1 MKVLIDTNIA
11 LDLMTNRQEFQDE
24 AAKVFT
30 ICAGGLVQ
38 GFFSSNSVCDLHYVL
53 HHHLHDEHLTRNALE
68 TWLNLV
74 GVLDVT
80 GDDCLKA
87 IQSKTTDYEDAVMEQ
102 TAKRNCCDY
111 IVTRNLRVFAHS
123 PVPAVSPQQFIGLAL
138 RYQS

>member
-11 LDLMTNRQEFQDE
+11 LDLMTNRQEFQDD

-30 ICAGGLVQ
+30 ICAGGLAQ

-68 TWLNLV
+68 TWLNLI
-74 GVLDVT
+74 GVLDVS
-80 GDDCLKA
+80 GEDCLKA

-102 TAKRNCCDY
+102 TAKRNGCDY
-111 IVTRNLRVFAHS
+111 IVTRNLKDFALS
-123 PVPAVSPQQFIGLAL
+123 PVPAISPRQFISLAL
-138 RYQS
+138 HYQN